1 MMAYS
6 RRLVFA
12 SACLGMLVFGI
23 MLTTLGAV
31 LPSLIERFGL
41 DKAAAGSL
49 FTLMSL
55 GILAGSLVFGP
66 LADRYGFK
74 ALLVVSAGLILAGL
88 QGLAFAPEFG
98 WLRPAIL
105 LIGFGGGVINGGA
118 TALVADI
125 TDEGK
130 TAGLSLL
137 GVFFGIGAVGVPF
150 SLAMLLG
157 AFGYTTLVALL
168 GLTLLLPMA
177 FMLAI
182 RFPPPKHAHGFPLA
196 RAAGLVREPLLLLLG
211 LMLFLQSGMEI
222 TLGGWTATFFQEEL
236 GLAGD
241 SSLLYLSLY
250 WFGLMLARLALGT
263 VLARVPPRPVLAAS
277 MLMSFTGAL
286 LLLGT
291 GTLLPAAAG
300 VFLLGAG
307 FAAVFPV
314 LFGIAGER
322 YAALSGTAFGIMLVM
337 ALTGGSTLPLVT
349 GVLGEGYGL
358 RASLLIV
365 PAALLVQA
373 VLFVLVLRRLQA
385 QPVAAGVTGAAA
397 AAVADARAAGSTGT
411 GNAADARLTD
421 TTTS

>member
-1 MMAYS
+1 MSYS

-41 DKAAAGSL
+41 DKTAAGSL

-55 GILAGSLVFGP
+55 GILTGSLVFGP

-74 ALLVVSAGLILAGL
+74 ALLVVSAGLILVGL
-88 QGLAFAPEFG
+88 QGLAFAPSFG

-105 LIGFGGGVINGGA
+105 LIGFGGGIINGGA

-125 TDEGK
+125 TEEGK

-157 AFGYTTLVALL
+157 TFGYTTLVALL

-182 RFPPPKHAHGFPLA
+182 RFPPPKHAQGFPLA

-241 SSLLYLSLY
+241 SSLFYLSLY
-250 WFGLMLARLALGT
+250 WFGLMLARLAIGT
-263 VLARVPPRPVLAAS
+263 VLAGVPTRTVLATSMRCRLPARCCSSAPRRCCPPPPACSCWAPAS
-277 MLMSFTGAL
+277 PPCSPCCSASPA
-286 LLLGT
+286 T
-291 GTLLPAAAG
+291 GTPHCPA
-300 VFLLGAG
+300 
-307 FAAVFPV
+307 
-314 LFGIAGER
+314 
-322 YAALSGTAFGIMLVM
+322 
-337 ALTGGSTLPLVT
+337 
-349 GVLGEGYGL
+349 
-358 RASLLIV
+358 
-365 PAALLVQA
+365 
-373 VLFVLVLRRLQA
+373 RRLA
-385 QPVAAGVTGAAA
+385 SCSSW
-397 AAVADARAAGSTGT
+397 R
-411 GNAADARLTD
+411 
-421 TTTS
+421 